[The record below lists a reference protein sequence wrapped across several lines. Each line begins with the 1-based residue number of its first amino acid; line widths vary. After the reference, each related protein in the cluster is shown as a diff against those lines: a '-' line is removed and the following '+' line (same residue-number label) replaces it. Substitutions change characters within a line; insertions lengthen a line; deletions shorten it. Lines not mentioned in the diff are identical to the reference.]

1 MENVLSRNSKQW
13 KKKLTEDFFP
23 SFENMKIIFTY
34 IMFTFFKTR
43 NNKKKHLVSLLGN
56 IFFGLQYKQ
65 KPFFYVIKKG
75 KSKSS
80 FWFLRWYDQ
89 QT

>member
-1 MENVLSRNSKQW
+1 
-13 KKKLTEDFFP
+13 
-23 SFENMKIIFTY
+23 
-34 IMFTFFKTR
+34 MFTFFKTR

-75 KSKSS
+75 KASRHFDFCVDMINKRKTVGCYG
-80 FWFLRWYDQ
+80 LDTAIKVHLVERKHNI
-89 QT
+89 

>member
-1 MENVLSRNSKQW
+1 M

-34 IMFTFFKTR
+34 IMFTFFKTG

-56 IFFGLQYKQ
+56 IFFGLQYFCVDMINKR
-65 KPFFYVIKKG
+65 KTVGCYGLDTAIKVHLVERKHNI
-75 KSKSS
+75 
-80 FWFLRWYDQ
+80 
-89 QT
+89 